1 MKIQCTILRDGGSK
15 VDLDGTQYHFEPLED
30 GSQVA
35 DVENEKHADRFL
47 AISEGYK
54 VYRGELSPVGTPTSL
69 SLPVVNDKGDS
80 RRQQDKVARALFGSA
95 VHENSYEIGGKVY
108 ELSDI
113 VEQSFN
119 ASGLTAEEWNALEDD
134 ERSAKID
141 ITLDDIAEA
150 AEKSQPENK
159 PADESD
165 ERAQL
170 IAKYTEKFGKAP
182 HYRLS
187 VEKIKAEL
195 AE

>member
-30 GSQVA
+30 GSHVA
-35 DVENEKHADRFL
+35 DVENENHADRFL

-54 VYRGELSPVGTPTSL
+54 VYRGELSPVGKPTSL

-80 RRQQDKVARALFGSA
+80 RRQQDTVARSLFGSA
-95 VHENSYEIGGKVY
+95 VHDNSYEIGGKVY

-159 PADESD
+159 PADEGD

-187 VEKIKAEL
+187 VEKIKAEI